1 MNRPYAIDRR
11 LSRVE
16 LRNSQPLGSSEDREL
31 KTLKRL
37 IWLYFWLLIFEGALR
52 KWVFPPLSAPL
63 LVVRDPVAL
72 LIYLQAIRCRR
83 FPANGPV
90 IACLAL
96 MAAFILLA
104 IAQIMNGVG
113 GGLLVAL
120 YGLRT
125 DFLHLPLIF
134 VIPEI
139 FSYEDVVKLGKWILI
154 VSIPMALLMIV
165 QYQSPPG
172 AWVNAATK
180 ADAQQLAFVGERIRP
195 PGTFSFITGAGHFF
209 VLVTAFLLYGV
220 GERRRVYS
228 PWLLGG
234 AMLAVAIVQPVSG
247 SRTLVLTCALV
258 YAAAI
263 AFGVLNP
270 SRAQRILAI
279 TALICVAMLALLL
292 SSTFREA
299 IDLFLTRWDQ
309 ANASSGGAK
318 EGLLMRFLSWFTEPF
333 AHLTEAGLLGKG
345 LGMGT
350 NAGSA
355 IMTGALVFLL
365 AESEWTRVVL
375 ESGPFLGFMYLAYR
389 VWLGGMIASRA
400 WRAAKQQQL
409 LPWLLASGAC
419 LIVVTEQLSQPTNLG
434 FMVLTAGL
442 CLASVSEQRSIRR
455 VLPVRYLDQRPSPRV
470 GPAPF
475 PHPAS

>member
-1 MNRPYAIDRR
+1 MNPTHILSQEFGQAHSLRLASAKTEIDA
-11 LSRVE
+11 
-16 LRNSQPLGSSEDREL
+16 EL

-37 IWLYFWLLIFEGALR
+37 VWVYFWLLIFEGALR
-52 KWVFPPLSAPL
+52 KWIFPPLSAPL
-63 LVVRDPVAL
+63 LIVRDPVVL

-83 FPANGPV
+83 FPTNGPMV
-90 IACLAL
+90 ACFAL

-104 IAQIMNGVG
+104 LAQIMTGCG
-113 GGLLVAL
+113 GGMLVAM

-134 VIPEI
+134 VIPEV
-139 FSYEDVVKLGKWILI
+139 FSYADVVKLGKWVLI
-154 VSIPMALLMIV
+154 VSIPMAVLMFV

-195 PGTFSFITGAGHFF
+195 PGTFSFITGAAHFF
-209 VLVTAFLLYGV
+209 ILATAFLLYGLM
-220 GERRRVYS
+220 EKYRVYS
-228 PWLLGG
+228 PLLLGG
-234 AMLAVAIVQPVSG
+234 AMLAIAIVQPLSG
-247 SRTLVLTCALV
+247 SRTMVLSCALV
-258 YAAAI
+258 FAAAI
-263 AFGVLNP
+263 AFGFLNP

-279 TALICVAMLALLL
+279 TAVIVVAALALSM
-292 SSTFREA
+292 SSTFRDA
-299 IDLFLTRWDQ
+299 VDTFMTRWDQ
-309 ANASSGGAK
+309 ANLSSGGAK
-318 EGLLMRFLSWFTEPF
+318 EGLLMRFLGWFSEPF
-333 AHLTEAGLLGKG
+333 AHLSEAGLIGKG

-355 IMTGALVFLL
+355 IMTGVLVFLL

-389 VWLGGMIASRA
+389 LWVGGVIGYRA
-400 WRAAKQQQL
+400 WAAGKREQL

-419 LIVVTEQLSQPTNLG
+419 LLVITEQISQPTNLG

-442 CLASVSEQRSIRR
+442 CLASISQGKLTPSAWS
-455 VLPVRYLDQRPSPRV
+455 SPRS
-470 GPAPF
+470 GLSIGM
-475 PHPAS
+475 ASRPPTPYSVF